1 MGLSTYRLIA
11 MMSNHKSITYNDRRW
26 AICHEEIEQA
36 PRVKDREQAEARED
50 VTRMAETPFRRIK
63 AVWEPVK
70 ARVGVQVKVP
80 AVVMAGE
87 QAAGPVEVPDKD
99 EADALR
105 ILIFNRHSTCVISQ

>member
-1 MGLSTYRLIA
+1 
-11 MMSNHKSITYNDRRW
+11 
-26 AICHEEIEQA
+26 
-36 PRVKDREQAEARED
+36 
-50 VTRMAETPFRRIK
+50 MAETPFRRIK

-105 ILIFNRHSTCVISQ
+105 ISIFNRHSTCVISQEVIKCHDLIEQVRWGPDL